1 LAVPQE
7 TFAHPEASLAGS
19 YRLEVQT
26 LTGKKKDEQVVRVAP
41 LGELRAYTISEHEM
55 EQLESGAP
63 VSDLL
68 TIGLCLLSAALT
80 LLATLLSTSLTAV
93 TLPLFFSAFLITSI
107 IGGICTHLGWRGR
120 VRTGELAK
128 RIRARMP
135 SAPGIQQI
143 VVEQVES
150 RALLEVTTAAPQKHP
165 PVDPPK
171 ESKETSPPA

>member
-1 LAVPQE
+1 
-7 TFAHPEASLAGS
+7 
-19 YRLEVQT
+19 
-26 LTGKKKDEQVVRVAP
+26 
-41 LGELRAYTISEHEM
+41 HEM

-120 VRTGELAK
+120 GRTGELAR
-128 RIRARMP
+128 RIRPRLP
-135 SAPGIQQI
+135 PAPGMKK
-143 VVEQVES
+143 VVGEQVKS
-150 RALLEVTTAAPQKHP
+150 GALVEGTPAAPQSPP
-165 PVDPPK
+165 PVDPQK
-171 ESKETSPPA
+171 ESKETPPST